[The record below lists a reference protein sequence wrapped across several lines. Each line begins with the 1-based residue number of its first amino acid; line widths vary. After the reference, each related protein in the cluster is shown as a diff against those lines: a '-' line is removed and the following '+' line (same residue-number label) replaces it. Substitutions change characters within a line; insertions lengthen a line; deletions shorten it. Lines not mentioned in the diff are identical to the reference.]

1 MTFDNNQIQTRDK
14 WYFLFQPLYLKL
26 DVNFP
31 TPQAPLPPP
40 TLWCQRFFG
49 SEIHFLEG
57 GGEGKHNLSLYYLES
72 WAKTESEVKRIGS

>member
-31 TPQAPLPPP
+31 TPQAPLPHQPSDARDSSVLKS
-40 TLWCQRFFG
+40 T
-49 SEIHFLEG
+49 FLG
-57 GGEGKHNLSLYYLES
+57 VGWG
-72 WAKTESEVKRIGS
+72 